1 MNKTNKILALLLPA
15 LFVCLPLEAFAA
27 GDIFTIISNKMVST
41 VLDVRKI
48 VYVVAGFGLVM
59 FSVLAIFNKI
69 SFKHLSYIMIGLFLL
84 SVMMPFINYFSGANL
99 RDSSYTY
106 DDFISGQDSSI
117 TGSNVEQTED
127 CDGGVPCPGGT
138 ENGDGA
144 GSSNAGSALDN
155 ELGESY
161 GVSDNQ
167 GGTTGGSTNST
178 SNANASTGGEN
189 SGEKKS
195 FKEKLKD
202 LADTA
207 EDIISAGKS
216 AVNSVEYGMNVVDE
230 TKEGISDVGDIISG
244 DGNIIDK
251 IGDLAGSVKGSVDS
265 ITSNADQSLGSVANT
280 VDSAGDVFGVS
291 DASENSGVQD
301 AVDTGKEANKDI
313 RNETNDHANPV
324 KNITGAIRTGQ
335 DLINRMGNWFD

>member
-15 LFVCLPLEAFAA
+15 LFVCLPVEAFAA

-99 RDSSYTY
+99 QDSSYTY

-117 TGSNVEQTED
+117 TGSNVEQKQD
-127 CDGGVPCPGGT
+127 CTGAACPVDP
-138 ENGDGA
+138 ENGDGS
-144 GSSNAGSALDN
+144 GSSNAGNALDN

-207 EDIISAGKS
+207 SDIIKTGKN
-216 AVNSVEYGMNVVDE
+216 AANSVEYGMNVVDQ
-230 TKEGISDVGDIISG
+230 TKEGISDVSDIISG

-251 IGDLAGSVKGSVDS
+251 IGDLASSVKGSVDG
-265 ITSNADQSLGSVANT
+265 ITSNADHSLGNVANT
-280 VDSAGDVFGVS
+280 VDSAGEVFGVS

-301 AVDTGKEANKDI
+301 VVDTGQEVSKDI

-324 KNITGAIRTGQ
+324 KNITGAIHAGQ
-335 DLINRMGNWFD
+335 DLINRVGNWFD

>member
-15 LFVCLPLEAFAA
+15 LFVCLPVEAFAA

-99 RDSSYTY
+99 QDSSYTY

-117 TGSNVEQTED
+117 TGSNVEQKED
-127 CDGGVPCPGGT
+127 CTGAKCPGGT

-207 EDIISAGKS
+207 NNVINAGKS
-216 AVNSVEYGMNVVDE
+216 AANSVEYGMSVVDE
-230 TKEGISDVGDIISG
+230 TKEGISNVSDIISG
-244 DGNIIDK
+244 DGNIVDK
-251 IGDLAGSVKGSVDS
+251 IGDLASSIKTSVSDITHDANKSLGN
-265 ITSNADQSLGSVANT
+265 TSNA
-280 VDSAGDVFGVS
+280 VDYTGEVFGVS
-291 DASENSGVQD
+291 DVAENSGVQD
-301 AVDTGKEANKDI
+301 IVDTGQDINNDI
-313 RNETNDHANPV
+313 REETDDYANPV
-324 KNITGAIRTGQ
+324 KNITGAIHAGQ
-335 DLINRMGNWFD
+335 ALINRMGNWFD

>member
-15 LFVCLPLEAFAA
+15 LFVCLPVEAFAA

-117 TGSNVEQTED
+117 TGSNVGETED
-127 CDGGVPCPGGT
+127 CTGAKCPGGT
-138 ENGDGA
+138 ENGDGS

-207 EDIISAGKS
+207 SDIIKTGKN
-216 AVNSVEYGMNVVDE
+216 AANSVEYGMNVVDQ
-230 TKEGISDVGDIISG
+230 TKEGISDVSDIISG

-251 IGDLAGSVKGSVDS
+251 IGDLASSVKGSVDG
-265 ITSNADQSLGSVANT
+265 ITSNADQSLGNVANA

-301 AVDTGKEANKDI
+301 VVDTGKEVSKDI

-324 KNITGAIRTGQ
+324 KNITGAIHAGQ
-335 DLINRMGNWFD
+335 DLINRVGNWFD